1 MKTWNRSPPRRRRR
15 YRPTLKF
22 TPTAWAKLA
31 FLRDRG
37 PTEIGAFGI
46 TETDEPLLITDLVL
60 VPQQCTAVTVKFDD
74 VGVADFFD
82 DQVDLGRQ
90 PEQFARLWLHTH
102 PGDSAAPSGTDEAT
116 FARVFGAADWAVM
129 FILAR
134 GGATYAR
141 LRFRAGPG
149 GQLRIPVEVDFGGE
163 FAGSDQAAWNQE
175 YQQNVR
181 MPLPELPLDLM
192 EPFGASRLERRW
204 DDFGGRDL
212 LDLED
217 SLFIPEEI

>member
-1 MKTWNRSPPRRRRR
+1 M
-15 YRPTLKF
+15 
-22 TPTAWAKLA
+22 
-31 FLRDRG
+31 
-37 PTEIGAFGI
+37 
-46 TETDEPLLITDLVL
+46 
-60 VPQQCTAVTVKFDD
+60 PQQCTAVTVKFDD
-74 VGVADFFD
+74 AGVADFFD
-82 DQVDLGRQ
+82 DQVDLVRR

-149 GQLRIPVEVDFGGE
+149 GQLRIPVEVDYGDE

-181 MPLPELPLDLM
+181 MPLPELPVDLL
-192 EPFGASRLERRW
+192 EPFAASRFDRRW
-204 DDFGGRDL
+204 DDFDRRDQL
-212 LDLED
+212 GLNDP
-217 SLFIPEEI
+217 FYIPEEI

>member
-1 MKTWNRSPPRRRRR
+1 LH
-15 YRPTLKF
+15 RPTLKF
-22 TPTAWAKLA
+22 TPTAWGKLVY
-31 FLRDRG
+31 LRDRG

-46 TETDEPLLITDLVL
+46 TEVDEPLLITDVILI
-60 VPQQCTAVTVKFDD
+60 PQQCTSVTVKFDD
-74 VGVADFFD
+74 AGVADFFD
-82 DQVDLGRQ
+82 DQVDLGRR

-149 GQLRIPVEVDFGGE
+149 GQLRIPVEVDYGGE

-181 MPLPELPLDLM
+181 MPLPELPLDFL
-192 EPFGASRLERRW
+192 EPFGESRFERRW
-204 DDFGGRDL
+204 DDFGGRDV
-212 LDLED
+212 LDLD
-217 SLFIPEEI
+217 DPLFIPEEIR